1 MPYRP
6 AFGLAASIA
15 LRPALRNVLAHSP
28 LQRSFT
34 PTASA
39 APVRRMPA
47 ISRALVPSRELQA
60 FVPDAAQPRASVLKH
75 LSAYVKKN
83 KLQDPDAKTMVLCD
97 APLRALFGVDT
108 CSFLAMS
115 KYVSPHLRKPEE
127 VGGKYVDEAAA
138 IEEAWVAEN
147 GHKPVV
153 RRQKKSSTTA
163 AAKSSKSLDEARAN
177 GTGLWKP
184 VRLSADLQ
192 KVCGKAEMPR
202 QEIIKAVW
210 LYIRSNKL
218 QSKPGSPIVC
228 DSAMKKVFNCGEVS
242 ARQIMSGIGPHVT
255 KT

>member
-1 MPYRP
+1 MSYRP
-6 AFGLAASIA
+6 AFGLAASLVPRRLVRNAVA
-15 LRPALRNVLAHSP
+15 LSP

-60 FVPDAAQPRASVLKH
+60 FVPDEAQPRAAVLKH

-83 KLQDPDAKTMVLCD
+83 KLQDPDAKTMVRCD
-97 APLRALFGVDT
+97 APLRSLFGVDT

-138 IEEAWVAEN
+138 IEKAWVAEN

-153 RRQKKSSTTA
+153 RREKKSRA
-163 AAKSSKSLDEARAN
+163 AAAVKSSKSLDEARAS

-184 VRLSADLQ
+184 VSLSADLQ
-192 KVCGKAEMPR
+192 KLCGKAEMPR

-210 LYIRSNKL
+210 QYIRSNKL
-218 QSKPGSPIVC
+218 QSKPGAPILC
-228 DSAMKKVFNCGEVS
+228 DSAMKKVFNCGEVT